1 MATLCPTESQ
11 EQQAL
16 FRWAAYNRG
25 RHPELRLMYHIP
37 NEGKRPT
44 PTGARMRSEGL
55 RKGVPDICLPV
66 PRGPYHGL
74 YIEMKRVKGSRVS
87 NEQKQWLR
95 DLTDQGYMAVICN
108 GFEAARGVISNYLD
122 TGRVSE

>member
-44 PTGARMRSEGL
+44 STGARMRSEGL

-66 PRGPYHGL
+66 PRGLYHGL
-74 YIEMKRVKGSRVS
+74 YIEMKRVKDSRVS
-87 NEQKQWLR
+87 SEQKQWLR

-108 GFEAARGVISNYLD
+108 GFEAARGVIENYLEV
-122 TGRVSE
+122 R